1 MRASMPLAHQYL
13 MNIVE
18 EAGGLNEERLV
29 WFYRRYVK
37 AAHIKY
43 APEISAVLKQLHYF
57 GKLEKKGRYWCKPWR
72 EPDHI
77 LLRCLDVM
85 MALAD
90 DVLPKFVY
98 KRETKTLTFFLP
110 TGDDGGE
117 NVFLLYVVTAG
128 QESYVSTLASAQM
141 MPPGHTVL
149 YLLENSMQ
157 LSKLFCNKLFFAV
170 CKGGDDHF
178 EFIAG
183 ECPEEAEHK
192 LDGKE

>member
-13 MNIVE
+13 INIVE

-43 APEISAVLKQLHYF
+43 APEISAVLKQLHYL

-90 DVLPKFVY
+90 DMLPKFIY
-98 KRETKTLTFFLP
+98 KRDTQTLTFFLP
-110 TGDDGGE
+110 ASDGGGE
-117 NVFLLYVVTAG
+117 NVFLLYVVSTG
-128 QESYVSTLASAQM
+128 QESYVSTLASAQA

-149 YLLENSMQ
+149 YLLENAMQ

-170 CKGGDDHF
+170 CKGGDGRF

-183 ECPEEAEHK
+183 KSLEETEHK
-192 LDGKE
+192 LDGKD

>member
-1 MRASMPLAHQYL
+1 M
-13 MNIVE
+13 
-18 EAGGLNEERLV
+18 
-29 WFYRRYVK
+29 
-37 AAHIKY
+37 
-43 APEISAVLKQLHYF
+43 
-57 GKLEKKGRYWCKPWR
+57 
-72 EPDHI
+72 
-77 LLRCLDVM
+77 
-85 MALAD
+85 
-90 DVLPKFVY
+90 
-98 KRETKTLTFFLP
+98 
-110 TGDDGGE
+110 
-117 NVFLLYVVTAG
+117 
-128 QESYVSTLASAQM
+128 STLASAQM